1 MSTLRPLA
9 GAPSSSLSTT
19 SPDQDSSDDY
29 PEIRISASG
38 DSTGEGH
45 LIFMVALNGDP
56 LHNSS
61 SRYPTIGRSEASDA
75 WTPNDGMI
83 RNLNLEFNTI
93 RLETIMES
101 IQRMAPEGSSD
112 VALAQ
117 QGDEVAN
124 IVVAQRTTGN
134 PREEPSIGIRSNDRG
149 KRTRS
154 EASSSTNTTAV

>member
-9 GAPSSSLSTT
+9 GAPSSSLSIT

-117 QGDEVAN
+117 QGAEVVN
-124 IVVAQRTTGN
+124 IVVAQRTAGN

-149 KRTRS
+149 KRARS
-154 EASSSTNTTAV
+154 EAASSTNTTAV

>member
-117 QGDEVAN
+117 QGAEVAN
-124 IVVAQRTTGN
+124 IVVAQRTADN

-154 EASSSTNTTAV
+154 EAASSTNTTAV